1 MLLADL
7 RYAAR
12 TLRKAPVF
20 AASAVLTLTLTI
32 GANTAVFS
40 IINAVLIRPLPFA
53 APDRLMQV
61 AEKNDRLNIPIF
73 ASSVL
78 NYLSWKEQNR
88 SFEGLGAIGAGFYT
102 LTGQGDSEQISG
114 ATITPSLLPILGIH
128 PVLGRGFREGE
139 DLPAAAPVALISD
152 ALWHR
157 RFAGERSAVGAHIT
171 LNGVDYTVV
180 GIAPAGL
187 PFLTTGDIWT
197 PLIIDPGREIRLN
210 HVITVFGRLRPG
222 VTSWQAQT
230 DMDLVATH
238 LGAEF
243 PEVKEWGIRLI
254 DFTSTIVPGSLRIA
268 LLALLGAVGF
278 VLLIACA
285 NVANLLLSRAASRHN
300 EIAVRIALGASR
312 GRILAQLLTESMLL
326 SAAGGIAGLIV
337 AFWTVRTINHPLPQG
352 LLPVSEIRV
361 DPFVLFFA
369 LGVTLATG
377 LLFGLAPAWHATRSD
392 PETVLKRGGRSSVS
406 GGRLIVRNGLVAG
419 ELALATILLVGA
431 GLLIQSL
438 LRLQQVELGFRPA
451 GVLTFQLA
459 APATKYPNLVKR
471 SALYREALRSL
482 ATIPGVSGTAMS
494 SGIPLG
500 QGSYNTSP
508 FAPTGTSILPDGAS
522 IPIDW
527 RTVSPGYFRLMGIPL
542 LEGRDFTDQ
551 DGPGAPDVIVV
562 SRTTAQKFWGNEN
575 PIGKKLHRPTLKS
588 SFTVIGVVGD
598 VRHTSLN
605 QEFPC
610 LYFSAATRVAPL
622 MDVVVRTQGRPE
634 SVLSAA
640 RARIHD
646 LDPELPLAN
655 VRTLEEYVY
664 NNAAQS
670 RLDAGLFGVFAGI
683 ALLIA
688 SIGVYGVLAYSVN
701 QRTREI
707 GLRLALGAQRSGVL
721 CRITGQGMLVAIF
734 GIGIG
739 LAGSYALSR
748 LLVTLLFG
756 IQPRDPLTFA
766 GVAILLSAVSL
777 TACLVP
783 AGQASRVDP
792 IVALRDE

>member
-1 MLLADL
+1 M
-7 RYAAR
+7 
-12 TLRKAPVF
+12 
-20 AASAVLTLTLTI
+20 
-32 GANTAVFS
+32 
-40 IINAVLIRPLPFA
+40 
-53 APDRLMQV
+53 
-61 AEKNDRLNIPIF
+61 
-73 ASSVL
+73 
-78 NYLSWKEQNR
+78 
-88 SFEGLGAIGAGFYT
+88 
-102 LTGQGDSEQISG
+102 
-114 ATITPSLLPILGIH
+114 
-128 PVLGRGFREGE
+128 
-139 DLPAAAPVALISD
+139 
-152 ALWHR
+152 
-157 RFAGERSAVGAHIT
+157 
-171 LNGVDYTVV
+171 
-180 GIAPAGL
+180 
-187 PFLTTGDIWT
+187 
-197 PLIIDPGREIRLN
+197 
-210 HVITVFGRLRPG
+210 
-222 VTSWQAQT
+222 
-230 DMDLVATH
+230 
-238 LGAEF
+238 
-243 PEVKEWGIRLI
+243 
-254 DFTSTIVPGSLRIA
+254 
-268 LLALLGAVGF
+268 
-278 VLLIACA
+278 
-285 NVANLLLSRAASRHN
+285 
-300 EIAVRIALGASR
+300 
-312 GRILAQLLTESMLL
+312 
-326 SAAGGIAGLIV
+326 
-337 AFWTVRTINHPLPQG
+337 PQG
-352 LLPVSEIRV
+352 LLPVSEIGV

-369 LGVTLATG
+369 FGVALATG

-438 LRLQQVELGFRPA
+438 LRLEQVELGFRPA

-459 APATKYPNLVKR
+459 APATKYPNLAKR

-482 ATIPGVSGTAMS
+482 STIPGVSGTAMS
-494 SGIPLG
+494 SGIPMG

-598 VRHTSLN
+598 VRHTALN

-622 MDVVVRTQGRPE
+622 MDVVIRTQGRPE

-664 NNAAQS
+664 NNAAQA

-707 GLRLALGAQRSGVL
+707 GLRLSLGAQRSGVL
-721 CRITGQGMLVAIF
+721 CWITGQGMRVAIF

-783 AGQASRVDP
+783 AGRASRVDP